1 MSTELAFPEWQ
12 VPLQEAILDFQNK
25 GRLLKI
31 ETVILA
37 RLYQLTGSGQLQEQ
51 QALTDA
57 LSTIRVLKQ

>member
-25 GRLLKI
+25 GKLLKM
-31 ETVILA
+31 ETAILA